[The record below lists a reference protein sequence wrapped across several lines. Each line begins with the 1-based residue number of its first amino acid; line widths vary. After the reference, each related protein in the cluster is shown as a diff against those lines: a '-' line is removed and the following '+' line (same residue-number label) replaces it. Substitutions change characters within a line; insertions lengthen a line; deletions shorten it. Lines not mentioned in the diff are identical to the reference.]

1 MGRASPHLARTPSL
15 TMGRSRP
22 LKRLSEMPTL
32 AHVQRER
39 VETVAHHCAETQ
51 SSPTSNLSWT
61 SSPSVKTEADMTTLG
76 VRRLLDIGGQRPD
89 EAPG

>member
-1 MGRASPHLARTPSL
+1 MGRASPHLERMPSL
-15 TMGRSRP
+15 TMGRSGP
-22 LKRLSEMPTL
+22 LKRLNGVPAL

-39 VETVAHHCAETQ
+39 IETVAHHCAETL
-51 SSPTSNLSWT
+51 SSRRTKLSWT
-61 SSPSVKTEADMTTLG
+61 SSPSVKTEAHMTTLG